1 MQVQVQ
7 EMAPECLASAC
18 LPGPHYLRRYFLPKS
33 PSWEKEQMR
42 AKQNVGSVEIVCQ
55 R

>member
-18 LPGPHYLRRYFLPKS
+18 LPGPHYLRRYFLPHNGK
-33 PSWEKEQMR
+33 KEQMR